1 MMDEQAYRHLIDET
15 FKKIDDAFADV
26 DPDQA
31 ESTLSQGA
39 VTIVFPGGTRCII
52 SPQPP
57 VRQVWLAY
65 TDRAWHFN
73 YDVATRRWM
82 DDRGQ
87 GMDLFTQVAGIA
99 KEASGALVHF

>member
-1 MMDEQAYRHLIDET
+1 MMDEQAYRALIDAT
-15 FKKIDDAFADV
+15 FRHIDEAFADV

-39 VTIVFPGGTRCII
+39 VTIVFPGAVRCII

-65 TDRAWHFN
+65 LDRAWHFD
-73 YDVATRRWM
+73 YDAVKRQWF
-82 DDRGQ
+82 DDRGEGRELYEQ
-87 GMDLFTQVAGIA
+87 IASIAREAAGVDVT
-99 KEASGALVHF
+99 L